1 MITPIAVLVE
11 VAGWA
16 AGAANRTET
25 FAWFRVQAYLGPGGA
40 ALALLAGIAL
50 AAVRLRRLPP
60 PWLAAL
66 ILHALLLL
74 DVPQGQP
81 DTSTWFT
88 LAQHVARDPLGT
100 MADWSGV
107 AWSGPEGRFHR
118 PFPLVP
124 LVYGLAFRVAGE
136 RPEVAD
142 AVMTGFAVAF
152 PLAVTWAARGLV
164 GPTRERTARLAGW
177 VAATTPFVAAQSGWM
192 LADLPLAAAVAVSW
206 GAVLRAI
213 RHGTARGWIL
223 AALASLPAVLT
234 KATGLAFVLL
244 PTLALLL
251 PVPVFFGLLACGGL
265 LIAGLRPPRL
275 HDAGTYALGA
285 LGFALHL
292 RGAAWVSGLSA
303 RGARTALDGA
313 AEGSAAPASRLLL
326 GAAACLPAIAL
337 WAPVEHGPR
346 YALPVAGALALV
358 SAAHAPAVARFLVGS
373 GLALLT
379 LGYLPVLRH
388 AQAVNLRDATRQL
401 EAAGVTC
408 IEVRVDAPDS
418 TFPAAPLAALVDY
431 YATVPVRTGPSV
443 ALAPPG
449 QKRRWWEFTEPPPWR
464 GPPDDACDG
473 LLVGHFGSEPKAL
486 PGWEP
491 IGTVSRYR
499 ASSLLLPQVVGVH
512 RR

>member
-1 MITPIAVLVE
+1 MDRAGSAVTTPIAVLAE

-50 AAVRLRRLPP
+50 AALRLRRLPP
-60 PWLAAL
+60 PWLGAL
-66 ILHALLLL
+66 TLHALLLL

-81 DTSTWFT
+81 DTATWFT
-88 LAQHVARDPLGT
+88 LAQHVARDPLGAL
-100 MADWSGV
+100 ADWPAV

-136 RPEVAD
+136 RPEVTD

-177 VAATTPFVAAQSGWM
+177 VAATTPFVASQAGWM
-192 LADLPLAAAVAVSW
+192 LADLPLAVTVALAW
-206 GAVLRAI
+206 GAVLRAV

-244 PTLALLL
+244 PTMALLL
-251 PVPVFFGLLACGGL
+251 PLPVFVGLLAGGGL
-265 LIAGLRPPRL
+265 LVAGLRPPRL

-292 RGAAWVSGLSA
+292 RGAAWVIGLSA
-303 RGARTALDGA
+303 HGRALG
-313 AEGSAAPASRLLL
+313 GPASRLLL
-326 GAAACLPAIAL
+326 GVAACMPAIAL

-373 GLALLT
+373 GFVLLT
-379 LGYLPVLRH
+379 LGYLPILRH

-401 EAAGVTC
+401 EAAGATC

-443 ALAPPG
+443 SLAPPG

-473 LLVGHFGSEPKAL
+473 LLVGHFGSEPEAL

-499 ASSLLLPQVVGVH
+499 ASSLVLPQVVGVH